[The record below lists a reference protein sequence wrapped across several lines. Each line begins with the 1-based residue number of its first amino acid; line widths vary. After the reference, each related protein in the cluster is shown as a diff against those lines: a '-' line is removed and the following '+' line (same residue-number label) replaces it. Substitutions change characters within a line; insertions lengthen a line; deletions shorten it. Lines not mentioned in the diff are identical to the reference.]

1 MLKFGNLVILGDK
14 DEFNN
19 LEHSTFV
26 PEEVPVVHKSFSE
39 YVQETGRSV
48 LRSTNSNIIN
58 KTNDTDS
65 PKPNV
70 VRQSGNLKKSQY
82 LQDIWGD

>member
-1 MLKFGNLVILGDK
+1 MLKFGNLVILGTT
-14 DEFNN
+14 DEFNS
-19 LEHSTFV
+19 LEHTTVV
-26 PEEVPVVHKSFSE
+26 PEEVPVVHKTFSE
-39 YVQETGRSV
+39 HVHETGRSV

-58 KTNDTDS
+58 KTNEIDS